1 MKIPYQL
8 PVIVAL
14 ALLASCG
21 GGSKEKKS
29 DAKAETESN
38 VEQTMICAD
47 EEKEPVFDE
56 TDEVVFEQE
65 EQEES
70 ISWDEYLDEMEQ
82 VVKQYESY
90 ANSLSSGKVDLDALT
105 NIAERAE
112 ELTYDIE
119 EVSLS
124 SEQHKRYMNLTTRIS
139 NAATK
144 AASASMEALD
154 MDNLDLT
161 DIDLSDFGF

>member
-8 PVIVAL
+8 PVIAAL

-21 GGSKEKKS
+21 GDSKEKKS
-29 DAKAETESN
+29 DTKAETESN
-38 VEQTMICAD
+38 VVQTMICAD

-56 TDEVVFEQE
+56 TQEVVF

-90 ANSLSSGKVDLDALT
+90 ANTLSSGKVDLDALT

-112 ELTYDIE
+112 KLSYDIE

-139 NAATK
+139 NAAAK

-154 MDNLDLT
+154 MDNLN
-161 DIDLSDFGF
+161 IDLSDFGF